1 MLQGI
6 RNYHSGNGEE
16 AYEYLNKVRKEAP
29 KSEPPSP
36 ALCFSGVCF
45 PLLHVRPEHTCI
57 CECRQDAVI
66 RKPYRGNGFYWL
78 QVSSPHLAERV
89 GWLLSEPL
97 PASRGRRRV
106 QGEPRPLAAP
116 SSTSGDFMTRK
127 RGGNGSQ
134 PLPRSLAYFLLLPC
148 VLDCKEIKPVNP
160 KGNLS

>member
-16 AYEYLNKVRKEAP
+16 AYENLNKVREEAP

-36 ALCFSGVCF
+36 ALCFVVCASLSCTSAVNIF
-45 PLLHVRPEHTCI
+45 
-57 CECRQDAVI
+57 ECRQDAVI
-66 RKPYRGNGFYWL
+66 RKAYGGSGFYWL
-78 QVSSPHLAERV
+78 QVTSPHLAERV

-97 PASRGRRRV
+97 PASRRRRRV

-116 SSTSGDFMTRK
+116 SSTSGDFITRK

-148 VLDCKEIKPVNP
+148 MEVP
-160 KGNLS
+160 